1 MKNTTATIIKQKIE
15 KDKITMLTAYDY
27 STDIADEIIDKLY

>member
-1 MKNTTATIIKQKIE
+1 MKNTKTTIIKQKIE

-27 STDIADEIIDKLY
+27 STNIADEIIDKI